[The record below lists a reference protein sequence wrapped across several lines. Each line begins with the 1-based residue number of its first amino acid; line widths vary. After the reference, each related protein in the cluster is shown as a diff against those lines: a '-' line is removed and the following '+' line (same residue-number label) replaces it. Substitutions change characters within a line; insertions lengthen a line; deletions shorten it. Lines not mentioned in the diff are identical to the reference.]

1 MSLKSGLSWGGRE
14 HRWERRT
21 NYALL
26 IGIIITGLFY
36 YYRFSLTIPFV
47 PLPTLRTGEM
57 GLFFLVIAGIC
68 HLFARISHSAEQSNM
83 KDSRPWRK

>member
-1 MSLKSGLSWGGRE
+1 MGLFSSGLRWGGRE

-36 YYRFSLTIPFV
+36 YYHWSFTLPFIV
-47 PLPTLRTGEM
+47 ITTSEI
-57 GLFFLVIAGIC
+57 GLFFLIIAGIA
-68 HLFARISHSAEQSNM
+68 HLFARLSHGAEQVLLKS
-83 KDSRPWRK
+83 SRPWRR

>member
-1 MSLKSGLSWGGRE
+1 MSLGSGLAWGGRE

-36 YYRFSLTIPFV
+36 YYNWSFTVPFL

-57 GLFFLVIAGIC
+57 GLLFLILAGIC
-68 HLFARISHSAEQSNM
+68 HLFARISHSGEQFNL
-83 KDSRPWRK
+83 KGSRSWRK